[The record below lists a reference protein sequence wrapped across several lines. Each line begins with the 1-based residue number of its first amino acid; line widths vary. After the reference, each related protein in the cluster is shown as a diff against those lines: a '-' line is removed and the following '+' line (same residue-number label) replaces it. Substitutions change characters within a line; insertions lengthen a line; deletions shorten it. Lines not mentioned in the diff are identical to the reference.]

1 LAEEK
6 ARAAITE
13 KIKGLGVSKHED
25 TDGFA
30 LRYFRRA
37 LVDIERSIFVLFH
50 ECILSLIYFQNGA
63 GFPVNHNDE
72 EVFNGLA
79 ANLSISDGSKGPT
92 FAHFYSVL
100 LEQLATA
107 VAAGV
112 EQTIPGDIVVD
123 TVKHLGTV
131 IDSNWKSFLVDNNQM
146 TFRVPSTLKEA
157 KGWRRVRISSLWA
170 TFDGPIDHPERVP
183 YYFILGPRN
192 IDQSSTWEPVQFY
205 IPPFPL
211 QKQWK
216 DGQYI
221 DKDALVKPALF
232 CDGTLGFE
240 PDRIADLNLSDIS
253 RIAIT
258 FECEAISSLQS
269 SWGNLD

>member
-1 LAEEK
+1 MDLSEHHDSALKGLAQVVKQVTAKTLPVDAMEPADFLGLLADWDLVDVHVGEIFGDIRTGLDPGTVIPELGEFETAMRNQSIRGRTLLKAMMAAQTVTQLYCRQLAEEK
-6 ARAAITE
+6 ARAAVAE
-13 KIKGLGVSKHED
+13 KIKALGVGKHKD

-50 ECILSLIYFQNGA
+50 ECILSLIYFQNGS
-63 GFPVNHNDE
+63 GFPANHNDE

-92 FAHFYSVL
+92 FDHFYSVL

-131 IDSNWKSFLVDNNQM
+131 FNSDWKSCLVDNNQM

-157 KGWRRVRISSLWA
+157 KGWRRVRISSLW
-170 TFDGPIDHPERVP
+170 
-183 YYFILGPRN
+183 
-192 IDQSSTWEPVQFY
+192 
-205 IPPFPL
+205 
-211 QKQWK
+211 
-216 DGQYI
+216 
-221 DKDALVKPALF
+221 
-232 CDGTLGFE
+232 
-240 PDRIADLNLSDIS
+240 
-253 RIAIT
+253 
-258 FECEAISSLQS
+258 
-269 SWGNLD
+269 